1 MSPTLVQA
9 VLVLMLVSVVGAVL
23 PLLRH
28 WSERGLHFF
37 VCISAGIFLGAIF
50 LHLLPELALGTVALR
65 ADEAGHAHHLAL
77 VAPWAAALFGLVLLF
92 FIEKIWLTGHAAHGP
107 AEDAHAG
114 HSHGAHGHATRTEAT
129 DNPHRVVWFATFIGL
144 SVHSFATGL
153 GYSAVASDPSLVWTF
168 LGSIAVHKASETFS
182 LATIMRLAGLDN
194 ARVFGS
200 LAIFCLAEPAGLV
213 AGTLFHS
220 DRADQGV
227 QPLLTGLACGTFL
240 YVAVG
245 NLLPEVFHGSS
256 ERLLRVGG
264 LMLGIATA
272 AAGLF
277 TLP

>member
-1 MSPTLVQA
+1 MLSGPMSPTLLQAVA
-9 VLVLMLVSVVGAVL
+9 VLVLVSAVGAVL

-50 LHLLPELALGTVALR
+50 LHLLPELAAGTAQAGAHGVH
-65 ADEAGHAHHLAL
+65 EAAL

-92 FIEKIWLTGHAAHGP
+92 FIEKIWLTGHAH
-107 AEDAHAG
+107 AEHTDEAHAG
-114 HSHGAHGHATRTEAT
+114 HEPPGRGGLADAA

-153 GYSAVASDPSLVWTF
+153 GYSAVASDPSLAWTF

-182 LATIMRLAGLDN
+182 LATIMRLAGLDT
-194 ARVFGS
+194 ARVLGG
-200 LAIFCLAEPAGLV
+200 LAIFCLAEPAGLI
-213 AGTLFHS
+213 AGSVF
-220 DRADQGV
+220 RGAGAPQGV
-227 QPLLTGLACGTFL
+227 EPLLTGLACGTFL

-245 NLLPEVFHGSS
+245 NLLPEVFHGSR

-264 LMLGIATA
+264 LVLGIATA
-272 AAGLF
+272 AAGLAGMS
-277 TLP
+277 

>member
-1 MSPTLVQA
+1 MSSTLLQA
-9 VLVLMLVSVVGAVL
+9 VLVLVLVSAVGAVL

-50 LHLLPELALGTVALR
+50 LHLLPELAVGTVGLR
-65 ADEAGHAHHLAL
+65 SGATAHEHDFAT

-92 FIEKIWLTGHAAHGP
+92 FIEKIWLTGHAHAP
-107 AEDAHAG
+107 HAG
-114 HSHGAHGHATRTEAT
+114 HAHGGPAAAGAAGAARAPE
-129 DNPHRVVWFATFIGL
+129 NPHRVVWFATFIGL

-153 GYSAVASDPSLVWTF
+153 GYAAVASDPALVWTF

-182 LATIMRLAGLDN
+182 LATIMRLAGLGTS
-194 ARVFGS
+194 RVLGS
-200 LAIFCLAEPAGLV
+200 LAIFCLAEPAGLL
-213 AGTLFHS
+213 AGAAF
-220 DRADQGV
+220 RGAGAPAGV

-245 NLLPEVFHGSS
+245 NLLPEVFHGSG
-256 ERLLRVGG
+256 ERLLRIGG

-272 AAGLF
+272 AAGLAG
-277 TLP
+277 LG

>member
-1 MSPTLVQA
+1 MSPTLLQA
-9 VLVLMLVSVVGAVL
+9 VLALVLVSALGAVL

-50 LHLLPELALGTVALR
+50 LHLLPELAAGTAS
-65 ADEAGHAHHLAL
+65 ASSDGAGHSHDLQF

-92 FIEKIWLTGHAAHGP
+92 FIEKIWLTGHAPHGP
-107 AEDAHAG
+107 AKHAHAG
-114 HSHGAHGHATRTEAT
+114 HAHDAHGRVAHAEAA

-153 GYSAVASDPSLVWTF
+153 GYSAVAADPALMWTF

-182 LATIMRLAGLDN
+182 LATIMRLAGLPDG
-194 ARVFGS
+194 RVLTS
-200 LAIFCLAEPAGLV
+200 LAIFCLAEPAGLI
-213 AGTLFHS
+213 AGTLFRS
-220 DRADQGV
+220 EGAPQGV

-272 AAGLF
+272 AAGLVA
-277 TLP
+277 LH